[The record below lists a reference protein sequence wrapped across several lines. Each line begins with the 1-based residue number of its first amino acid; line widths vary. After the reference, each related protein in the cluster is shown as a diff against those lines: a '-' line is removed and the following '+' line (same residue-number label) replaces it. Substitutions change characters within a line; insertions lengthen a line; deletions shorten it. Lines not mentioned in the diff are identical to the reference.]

1 MLHYLLYTNHRG
13 YALTEENLSLY
24 EGELPVTVEGAKG
37 EGVLYVG
44 GVACPTVKGVGVI
57 PTSALQQGANSLC
70 YVEGEQRFQLDDL
83 QRCGNIAYVK
93 PMKKREAL
101 MLFFSFAQFTR
112 EALANLEGRISTAE
126 QQIAGYP
133 LFRQ

>member
-1 MLHYLLYTNHRG
+1 MLHYLLYTNHG
-13 YALTEENLSLY
+13 YALTEENFSLY
-24 EGELPVTVEGAKG
+24 EEALPFTVNGAKEKG
-37 EGVLYVG
+37 TLYVG
-44 GVACPTVKGVGVI
+44 GVACPAVKGMGAI

-101 MLFFSFAQFTR
+101 MLFFSFAQCTR

>member
-1 MLHYLLYTNHRG
+1 MLNYLLHTNHRG

-24 EGELPVTVEGAKG
+24 EEKLPVTIEGAKG

-57 PTSALQQGANSLC
+57 PTSALQQGSNPLC

-83 QRCGNIAYVK
+83 QRCGKMAYVK

-101 MLFFSFAQFTR
+101 MLFFSFAQFAKQ
-112 EALANLEGRISTAE
+112 ALENLEQRVFTAE